1 MVLRDNTKLRLWGT
15 MVTGAGGGG
24 YLDGGEWEGLG
35 EVWEGDNGG
44 EG

>member
-15 MVTGAGGGG
+15 MVTGAGG
-24 YLDGGEWEGLG
+24 YMDGGEWEGLG
-35 EVWEGDNGG
+35 EFWEGDNGG